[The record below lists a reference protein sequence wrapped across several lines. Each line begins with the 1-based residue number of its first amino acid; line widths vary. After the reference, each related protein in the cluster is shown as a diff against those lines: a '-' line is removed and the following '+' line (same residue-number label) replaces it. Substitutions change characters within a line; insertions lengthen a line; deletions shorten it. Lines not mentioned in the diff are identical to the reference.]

1 MNHLKNTLRSA
12 ASTAKGLQMKITI
25 ENNDQGSGCKVWL
38 GETAVSFP
46 SLEDAKA
53 YIAQLEKRIESASHA
68 FAQDAGK
75 PETD

>member
-1 MNHLKNTLRSA
+1 
-12 ASTAKGLQMKITI
+12 MKITI

-68 FAQDAGK
+68 FAEDAGNQEVK
-75 PETD
+75 